1 MTSDEPRRIFV
12 GVLPSGHD
20 AVFVDGPDP
29 VSAMVREAAARLDAE
44 RAAEAKALAVRAADL
59 ARLQNTARAR
69 LARRFRRVLAAAL
82 PRMRK

>member
-29 VSAMVREAAARLDAE
+29 VSAMVREAASKLDAE
-44 RAAEAKALAVRAADL
+44 RQEAERKQKAAALDAERL
-59 ARLQNTARAR
+59 ANTRRARAR
-69 LARRFRRVLAAAL
+69 RRIRKAL
-82 PRMRK
+82 SWLR